1 MASIINQAKISEM
14 RSKSV
19 QSLPNRLKDGAQRL
33 KNAITAPGEILTEE
47 VNRIVGELNSE
58 IGGKVNKSVID
69 ASDADASKILL
80 SKQEI
85 NKLIAAA
92 EVRVEARAKLAAH
105 PINSIYTST
114 DSTSPETL
122 FGGKWEQLTKDAYFK
137 IVTSEAGKYDGTSA
151 SHVIPDR
158 CMPEHTHDVDCT
170 LTQAVERN
178 DKIYLVGTH
187 MDGMRGKTSALY
199 KSGNNEAYHP
209 YFYGLYAWRRTA

>member
-69 ASDADASKILL
+69 SSDSDASKILL

-105 PINSIYTST
+105 PVNSIYTST

-122 FGGKWEQLTKDAYFK
+122 FGGKWEQLTEDAYFK
-137 IVTSEAGKYDGTSA
+137 IVTSEAGKYDGSSA
-151 SHVIPDR
+151 THQIPIW
-158 CMPEHTHDVDCT
+158 CMPKHSHMVDCV
-170 LTQAVERN
+170 LTQAVEKK
-178 DKIYLVGTH
+178 DKVYLVGTH
-187 MDGMRGKTSALY
+187 MDGLWGAVSNSYEAG
-199 KSGNNEAYHP
+199 SSEAYHP